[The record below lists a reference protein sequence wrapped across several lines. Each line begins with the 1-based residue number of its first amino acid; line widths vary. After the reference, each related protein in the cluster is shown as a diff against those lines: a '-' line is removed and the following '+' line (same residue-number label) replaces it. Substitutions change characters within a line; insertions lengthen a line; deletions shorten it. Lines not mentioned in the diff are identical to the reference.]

1 MKRTRY
7 EFENSSSSLYFEDE
21 DQTVE
26 GEEDDTVVV
35 DETNYIPD
43 VGVKEYNHKQ
53 QQQQQQQHQQH
64 YHNHHHHNHQS
75 PPSNH
80 HQEYYQTQNISRK
93 RESFLSSSTGELYIE
108 SSNTFVM
115 DANGREEQEETGWV
129 ENGLDSKMPSA
140 NIAPFPQTT
149 NVNMNYIW
157 NRDNVVYVGNLDCN
171 ITEQLILKLFST
183 VGPISSLDLI
193 KNRKS
198 NKNRGICFITYHTA
212 GEALKA
218 VNKYDGVR
226 ILSKDIFVRLAR
238 PHFSFVLKGTGR
250 SMTSTQGETRQ
261 FSGSKEQQVS
271 LEGSSPKSKFKK
283 MKSKLNDYPQNIKY

>member
-26 GEEDDTVVV
+26 GEEDDTVLV
-35 DETNYIPD
+35 DEKNFIPD
-43 VGVKEYNHKQ
+43 AGVKEYNHKQ
-53 QQQQQQQHQQH
+53 QQQQQHQQH
-64 YHNHHHHNHQS
+64 YHHHNHHHYQS
-75 PPSNH
+75 PPSNYH
-80 HQEYYQTQNISRK
+80 HEYYQSQNISRN
-93 RESFLSSSTGELYIE
+93 RDLFLSSSTGEMYKE

-115 DANGREEQEETGWV
+115 DANTREEEEETDWV
-129 ENGLDSKMPSA
+129 ENGLDSKIPSA

-171 ITEQLILKLFST
+171 ITEQLLLKLFST
-183 VGPISSLDLI
+183 VGLISSLDLI

-238 PHFSFVLKGTGR
+238 PHFSFVLKGAGR
-250 SMTSTQGETRQ
+250 SMASTQGETGQ
-261 FSGSKEQQVS
+261 FWGSKEPQS
-271 LEGSSPKSKFKK
+271 EGSSPKSKFKK